1 MALSYNIVERGAF
14 GQMFIRIVDITMDN
28 SYPSGGWALSP
39 ASMGFGTNGTI
50 LAVVPFND
58 ISGRFPFWD
67 RTNNKLMIRDASG
80 AANAASPEIT
90 TVAQMNSIVLRVLA
104 YGKGQG

>member
-14 GQMFIRIVDITMDN
+14 GQMFVRIVDITMDN
-28 SYPSGGWALSP
+28 SYPSGGWLLDPQAL
-39 ASMGFGTNGTI
+39 GFGKNGVI

-58 ISGRFPFWD
+58 ISGRFPFYNVA
-67 RTNNKLMIRDASG
+67 TGKLMIRDASG
-80 AANAASPEIT
+80 AANAATPEIT
-90 TVAQMNSIVLRVLA
+90 TVAQMNTIVLRCLV